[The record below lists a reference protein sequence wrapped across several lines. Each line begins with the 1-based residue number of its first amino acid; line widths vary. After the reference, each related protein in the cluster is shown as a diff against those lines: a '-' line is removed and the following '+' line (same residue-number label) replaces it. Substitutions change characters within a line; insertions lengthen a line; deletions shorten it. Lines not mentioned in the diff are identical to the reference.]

1 MNDTVVRRF
10 LDTADRL
17 QNKVAVSTC
26 RNGRWMDLQWKDY
39 LEMVQSFAAGLRALG
54 VQPGDRVAILAQTRL
69 EWAAFDLATLGLGAV
84 TVPIYP
90 SSTATEVQFILQ
102 DSEAKVLVI
111 ESQGAWSKFK
121 ASIQA
126 QSAHLP
132 AQSANSAASD
142 EKLGAN
148 LQALVCLEV
157 GKSTNSEARSQLSL
171 EQFIQGGVAI
181 RQSQPNFFV
190 EAAQKLNVDQMA
202 TIIYTSGT
210 TGRPKGVVHTHQQ
223 ILSEVVEAFPL
234 LGVSSQDVAL
244 TFLPFAHVLGR
255 IEIWGQAV
263 VGHRIAYA
271 ESIERIK
278 DNLMQ
283 VKPTVM
289 IGVPRIFEKIHAGIQ
304 AQADIS
310 PIRRKTFDWALAV
323 GREVSRCKQEKRS
336 VSLQTAAQYLAA
348 QRLVFQAL
356 QDRLGGRLRFAV
368 CGGAPLSREIAEF
381 FHAAGLLILEG
392 YGLTETTAAICVNTP
407 FDYKFGTVG
416 KPVGE
421 VKIKIAEDGEILVK
435 SKKVMKEYY
444 KNPEATAEVFDGE
457 WFKTGDIGE
466 LTDSGHLKIT
476 DRKKDLIKT
485 AGGKYV
491 APQRLE
497 SLLKLSP
504 FISNAHI
511 HGDQRK
517 YCVAL
522 LTVAEDHLRRWANE
536 QNLQAQQSVHL
547 LEEMIEH
554 PKVKDLFR
562 RAVAEANAQLASF
575 ESIKNF
581 ALLARDFSIESG
593 ELTPS
598 LKVKRKIVDER
609 YRDLIDSL
617 Y

>member
-1 MNDTVVRRF
+1 MTDTVVRRF

-39 LEMVQSFAAGLRALG
+39 LEMVQSIAAGLKSLG
-54 VQPGDRVAILAQTRL
+54 VEPGDRVAILAQTRL
-69 EWAAFDLATLGLGAV
+69 EWAAFDLAILGIGAI

-90 SSTATEVQFILQ
+90 SSTAMEVQFILQ

-111 ESQGAWSKFK
+111 ESAGTWSKYQ
-121 ASIQA
+121 ASVHS
-126 QSAHLP
+126 QSAHSMNIDT
-132 AQSANSAASD
+132 QTTRSS
-142 EKLGAN
+142 
-148 LQALVCLEV
+148 LQALVCLDS
-157 GKSTNSEARSQLSL
+157 GKMRGDNTFPSLSL
-171 EQFIQGGVAI
+171 EQFMQSGAAV
-181 RQSQPNFFV
+181 RQRQPNFFT
-190 EAAQKLNVDQMA
+190 EAAQKLSVDQIA

-210 TGRPKGVVHTHQQ
+210 TGRPKGVVHAHQQ

-244 TFLPFAHVLGR
+244 TFLPFAHILGR

-310 PIRRKTFDWALAV
+310 PIRRKAFNWALSV

-336 VSLQTAAQYLAA
+336 VSLQTAAQYLVA

-368 CGGAPLSREIAEF
+368 SGGAPLSREIAEF

-407 FDYKFGTVG
+407 FDYSFGTVG

-421 VKIKIAEDGEILVK
+421 VKIKIADDGEILVK

-444 KNPEATAEVFDGE
+444 KNPEATREVFDGE
-457 WFKTGDIGE
+457 WFRTGDIGE
-466 LTDSGHLKIT
+466 FTESGHLKIT

-536 QNLQAQQSVHL
+536 QNLQAKSGTHL

-581 ALLARDFSIESG
+581 AVLPRDFTIESG